1 MKSRVIVTALMALL
15 ALGTP
20 GKGRAYIMT
29 ADQLIGLMTGNF
41 SKFKT
46 LVITQ
51 STQVIDT
58 KDQEIGM
65 ALEEKVWLRSPD
77 YYRLELLG
85 VPGLI
90 RPSGTEKPVLGE
102 VVAGRESSEM
112 AFRRLLI
119 KNDSQSIKALL
130 SRMGVN
136 LDSVA
141 FTRLDGVIAY
151 RVGDGAVESPKLLIE
166 KDRFLPLLL
175 NYRSPE
181 RSGGKMVK
189 VRYDDYRKVEGGWY
203 PFKIT
208 CSIGEETLEHYFVLD
223 LQINVPVNP

>member
-1 MKSRVIVTALMALL
+1 MIVTALMALL
-15 ALGTP
+15 ALATP

-58 KDQEIGM
+58 KDHQMAM

-77 YYRLELLG
+77 YYRLEVLG
-85 VPGLI
+85 VPRLI
-90 RPSGTEKPVLGE
+90 RPSSTEKPVLGE
-102 VVAGRESSEM
+102 VVPGRESSEM

-119 KNDSQSIKALL
+119 KNDSQSIKDLL

-141 FTRLDGVIAY
+141 FTRLDRVIAY
-151 RVGDGAVESPKLLIE
+151 RVGEGAVESPKLLIE

-175 NYRSPE
+175 NYRSLE
-181 RSGGKMVK
+181 RSGGRMVK

-208 CSIGEETLEHYFVLD
+208 CSIGEETLEQYSVLD
-223 LQINVPVNP
+223 LQINVPVSP